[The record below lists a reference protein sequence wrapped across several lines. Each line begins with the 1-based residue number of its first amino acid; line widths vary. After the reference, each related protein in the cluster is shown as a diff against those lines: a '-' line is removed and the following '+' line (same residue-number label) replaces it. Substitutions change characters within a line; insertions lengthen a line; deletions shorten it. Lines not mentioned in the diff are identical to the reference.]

1 MKLISHRGNL
11 TGPDKLNE
19 NKPEYIL
26 NALSKGYDVE
36 ADVWLDKDQNIYLGH
51 DEPKYLIDKTFIT
64 ERSDRLWLHCKNIEA
79 LYMFLEKIPEANFF
93 WHQSDNFTLTS
104 KNIIWTFPGKMITP
118 FSVMV
123 HLEILPD
130 GWEKDD
136 GVYGICS
143 DFIGRIPVNIEA
155 HL

>member
-11 TGPDKLNE
+11 AGPDKLNE
-19 NKPEYIL
+19 NKPEYVL

-36 ADVWLDKDQNIYLGH
+36 VDVWLDKDQNIYLGH
-51 DEPKYLIDKTFIT
+51 DNPQYLIDKSFIL
-64 ERSDRLWLHCKNIEA
+64 ERSDKLWLHCKNIEA

-123 HLEILPD
+123 HLEVLPD

-143 DFIGRIPVNIEA
+143 DFIGKIPVSIEA
-155 HL
+155 PL